1 MWLVGE
7 EWWRECLKAM
17 LNDDLNSELLRFG
30 GAPPSGKIKINVNG
44 TFQSENDQ
52 GGIGVIVRNEN
63 GVCMVALSRHIPYAN
78 SAIHME
84 AEACRAG
91 LLIAIH

>member
-1 MWLVGE
+1 
-7 EWWRECLKAM
+7 M

-63 GVCMVALSRHIPYAN
+63 GVCMVALSRHIPHAN
-78 SAIHME
+78 SAINME